1 MLVYI
6 LKSTAC
12 LAILY
17 VFYNVFLEKES
28 IHRLKRFYLLGAL
41 LFSLIVPAL
50 VYTEYVE
57 SEPINQIYYPTEQA
71 VQQPEDII
79 NVPTAL
85 ETGVLDIAPLLWS
98 IYFIGLFF
106 FGIKFLRN
114 LLHIF
119 FRIRK
124 NPKHKLARITQVLLQ
139 EKIIPHTFMSYIF
152 LNKSKFESNQIPKEV
167 LLHEETHAKQKHTWD
182 VLFVE
187 LLQVIFWVNP
197 LIYLSKKAIKLNHEF
212 LADQSVLE
220 NNIDQTSYKNTLL
233 SYLSP
238 DSEKKYQPLSNAIN
252 YSSIKKRFKIMKKQT
267 SKKGIVLRSTVL
279 LPLLA
284 ILLYGFS
291 ETKIIVKKEKS
302 NSSIQT
308 TDLEITPEIKIYDSL
323 AKKYN
328 AIPIEKRNI
337 PLKDLNILETIY
349 RNMSAAQKDEAQPFP
364 ECLPKEKQEDATK
377 KQIVAYNKLA
387 KKYNTMMNKG
397 RNIHIVKSDVD
408 QLNRIY
414 ELMTESQK
422 VDSEPFPKFPEPPQP
437 PKAPR
442 VLKGEKS
449 TIPPPPIPKEPKTNV
464 ESSLNFPAPPRSPNA
479 PKALNTS
486 DFADNQLK
494 EILKNQDSYDH
505 NNLDLKTING
515 IPTTTNTFYSGS
527 DIENID
533 FETQE
538 NMRVYIHN
546 SGSSKKAISSNLL
559 ESLRSL
565 EEQDAQFYYDG
576 KIITAEQG
584 FQIIKKEKDI
594 KIETLPFSNKQPEVR
609 IYKENND
616 LRIPPPPSPPTPP
629 SPLDFVINA
638 AKKGATFMYEGKAV
652 SSDKAIDLLRKNKEL
667 NIESRIKNGKQ
678 IVRITKEPVTIE

>member
-57 SEPINQIYYPTEQA
+57 AEPVNQISYPTEQA

-124 NPKHKLARITQVLLQ
+124 NPKHKLARITQVLLE
-139 EKIIPHTFMSYIF
+139 EKITPHTFMSYIF

-167 LLHEETHAKQKHTWD
+167 LLHEETHAKQKHSWD

-397 RNIHIVKSDVD
+397 GNIHIVKSDVD

-414 ELMTESQK
+414 ELMTEAQK
-422 VDSEPFPKFPEPPQP
+422 VDSEPFPEFPEPPQP

-464 ESSLNFPAPPRSPNA
+464 ESSLNFPAPPRSPND
-479 PKALNTS
+479 PNTLSTLNHS
-486 DFADNQLK
+486 DKLK
-494 EILKNQDSYDH
+494 EIIAEQDPYDVVVNTPYPSANLTPLRKPIAPIEI
-505 NNLDLKTING
+505 NNAPKMTEPTGTVKING
-515 IPTTTNTFYSGS
+515 ETFYYNEKDGVTKYYNRYG
-527 DIENID
+527 E
-533 FETQE
+533 
-538 NMRVYIHN
+538 RVTN
-546 SGSSKKAISSNLL
+546 KG
-559 ESLRSL
+559 
-565 EEQDAQFYYDG
+565 
-576 KIITAEQG
+576 
-584 FQIIKKEKDI
+584 QIININEQP
-594 KIETLPFSNKQPEVR
+594 IEIIEVVEVPSAPE
-609 IYKENND
+609 
-616 LRIPPPPSPPTPP
+616 PPTPP
-629 SPLDFVINA
+629 TPLDYVIDA
-638 AKKGATFMYEGKAV
+638 AKKGATFMFEGEKV
-652 SSDKAIDLLRKNKEL
+652 SSDKAIDLLKNNKEL

-678 IVRITKEPVTIE
+678 IVRITKDPVTIE

>member
-57 SEPINQIYYPTEQA
+57 AEPVNQISYPTEQA

-124 NPKHKLARITQVLLQ
+124 NPKHKLARITQVLLE
-139 EKIIPHTFMSYIF
+139 EKITPHTFMSYIF

-167 LLHEETHAKQKHTWD
+167 LLHEETHAKQKHSWD

-397 RNIHIVKSDVD
+397 GNIHIVKSDVD

-414 ELMTESQK
+414 ELMTEAQK
-422 VDSEPFPKFPEPPQP
+422 VDSEPFPEFPEPPQP

-464 ESSLNFPAPPRSPNA
+464 ESSLNFPAPPRSPND
-479 PKALNTS
+479 PNTLSTLNHS
-486 DFADNQLK
+486 DKLK
-494 EILKNQDSYDH
+494 EIIAEQDPYDVVVNTPYPSANLTPLRKPIAPIEI
-505 NNLDLKTING
+505 NNAPKMTEPTGTVKING
-515 IPTTTNTFYSGS
+515 ETFYYNEKDGVTKYYNRYG
-527 DIENID
+527 E
-533 FETQE
+533 
-538 NMRVYIHN
+538 RVTN
-546 SGSSKKAISSNLL
+546 KG
-559 ESLRSL
+559 
-565 EEQDAQFYYDG
+565 
-576 KIITAEQG
+576 
-584 FQIIKKEKDI
+584 QIIDI
-594 KIETLPFSNKQPEVR
+594 NEQPIEIIEVVEVPSAPE
-609 IYKENND
+609 
-616 LRIPPPPSPPTPP
+616 PPTPP
-629 SPLDFVINA
+629 TPLDYVIDA
-638 AKKGATFMYEGKAV
+638 AKKGATFMFEGEKV
-652 SSDKAIDLLRKNKEL
+652 SSDKAIDLLKNNKEL

-678 IVRITKEPVTIE
+678 IVRITKDPVTIE

>member
-1 MLVYI
+1 MLAYI

-50 VYTEYVE
+50 VFMEYVE
-57 SEPINQIYYPTEQA
+57 AEPVNQISYPTEQA

-85 ETGVLDIAPLLWS
+85 ETDVLDIAPLLWS

-220 NNIDQTSYKNTLL
+220 NNIDQTSYKNMLL

-252 YSSIKKRFKIMKKQT
+252 YSSIKKRFKIMKKET

-414 ELMTESQK
+414 ELMTEGQK
-422 VDSEPFPKFPEPPQP
+422 VDSEPFPEFPEPPQP

-442 VLKGEKS
+442 FLKEEKS

-494 EILKNQDSYDH
+494 EILKNQDPYDH

-546 SGSSKKAISSNLL
+546 SGSSKKANSSNLL

-576 KIITAEQG
+576 KKITAEQG
-584 FQIIKKEKDI
+584 FQIINKEKDI

-616 LRIPPPPSPPTPP
+616 LRIPPPPAPPTPP
-629 SPLDFVINA
+629 SPLDYVIDA
-638 AKKGATFMYEGKAV
+638 AKKGATFMYEGEKV
-652 SSDKAIDLLRKNKEL
+652 SSDKAIDLLKNNKEL

-678 IVRITKEPVTIE
+678 IVRITKDPVTIE

>member
-17 VFYNVFLEKES
+17 VFYNAFLEKES

-50 VYTEYVE
+50 VFMEYVE
-57 SEPINQIYYPTEQA
+57 AKPVKQISYPTEQA

-85 ETGVLDIAPLLWS
+85 ETGVLDMATLLWS

-106 FGIKFLRN
+106 FGIKFVRN
-114 LLHIF
+114 LIHIF

-139 EKIIPHTFMSYIF
+139 EKITPHTFMSYIF

-167 LLHEETHAKQKHTWD
+167 LLHEETHAKQKHSWD

-267 SKKGIVLRSTVL
+267 SKTGIVLRSTVL

-364 ECLPKEKQEDATK
+364 ECLPEEKQEDATK
-377 KQIVAYNKLA
+377 KQIVTYNKLA

-397 RNIHIVKSDVD
+397 GNIHIVKSDVD

-414 ELMTESQK
+414 ELMTEAQK
-422 VDSEPFPKFPEPPQP
+422 VDSEPFPEFPEPPQP

-494 EILKNQDSYDH
+494 EILKNQDPYDH

>member
-57 SEPINQIYYPTEQA
+57 SEPINQISYPTEQA

-85 ETGVLDIAPLLWS
+85 ETGVLDMATLLWS

-106 FGIKFLRN
+106 FGIKFVRN
-114 LLHIF
+114 LIHIF
-119 FRIRK
+119 LRIRK

-139 EKIIPHTFMSYIF
+139 EKITPHTFMSYIF

-167 LLHEETHAKQKHTWD
+167 LLHEETHAKQKHSWD

-187 LLQVIFWVNP
+187 LLQVMFWVNP

-252 YSSIKKRFKIMKKQT
+252 YSSIKKRFKIMKKET

-302 NSSIQT
+302 NSSFQT
-308 TDLEITPEIKIYDSL
+308 TDLEITPEIKIYDSF

-364 ECLPKEKQEDATK
+364 ECLPEEKQEDATK
-377 KQIVAYNKLA
+377 KQIVTYNKLA

-397 RNIHIVKSDVD
+397 GNIHIVKSDVD

-414 ELMTESQK
+414 ELMTEAQK
-422 VDSEPFPKFPEPPQP
+422 VDSEPFPEFPEPPQP

-464 ESSLNFPAPPRSPNA
+464 ESSLNFPAPPSSPNDPNTLSTLNHSDKLKEIIAEQDPYDVVVNTPYPSANLTPLRKPIAPIEINNA
-479 PKALNTS
+479 PKMTEPTGTV
-486 DFADNQLK
+486 K
-494 EILKNQDSYDH
+494 
-505 NNLDLKTING
+505 ING
-515 IPTTTNTFYSGS
+515 ETFYYNEKDGVTKYYNRYG
-527 DIENID
+527 E
-533 FETQE
+533 
-538 NMRVYIHN
+538 RVTN
-546 SGSSKKAISSNLL
+546 KG
-559 ESLRSL
+559 
-565 EEQDAQFYYDG
+565 
-576 KIITAEQG
+576 
-584 FQIIKKEKDI
+584 QIIDI
-594 KIETLPFSNKQPEVR
+594 NEQPIEIIEVVEVPSAPE
-609 IYKENND
+609 
-616 LRIPPPPSPPTPP
+616 PPTPP
-629 SPLDFVINA
+629 TPLDYAIDA
-638 AKKGATFMYEGKAV
+638 AKKGATFMFEGEKV
-652 SSDKAIDLLRKNKEL
+652 SSDKAIDLLKNNKEL

-678 IVRITKEPVTIE
+678 IVRITKDPVTIE